1 MEQQYK
7 SLYINIRDLMDKTSS
22 ERQDIESQL
31 DSVTKR
37 FYQSDYHI
45 GALVTL
51 KTRSRLHKALHRVL
65 ASLKRQECTDL
76 TALHGLANA
85 YLKRLRKLATEQYVT
100 PGELRAH
107 YTSANRSMPLKW
119 ENGDLIHIFDLVYQ
133 KIEQAMSKSSHLL

>member
-7 SLYINIRDLMDKTSS
+7 SLYLNVRDLMDKTSS
-22 ERQDIESQL
+22 EREDIESQL

-37 FYQSDYHI
+37 FYASDYHI

-65 ASLKRQECTDL
+65 VSLKKQECTDL
-76 TALHGLANA
+76 TALHGLVNA

-100 PGELRAH
+100 PEELRMH
-107 YTSANRSMPLKW
+107 YKYYKECMDTVGSLSRWLAGLNRRRLLKR
-119 ENGDLIHIFDLVYQ
+119 
-133 KIEQAMSKSSHLL
+133 

>member
-7 SLYINIRDLMDKTSS
+7 SLYLNVRDLMDKTSS
-22 ERQDIESQL
+22 EREDIESQL

-37 FYQSDYHI
+37 FYASDYHI

-65 ASLKRQECTDL
+65 VSLKKQECTDL

-85 YLKRLRKLATEQYVT
+85 YLERLRKLATEQYVT

-107 YTSANRSMPLKW
+107 YKYYKECMDTVGSLSRWLAGLNRRRLLK
-119 ENGDLIHIFDLVYQ
+119 
-133 KIEQAMSKSSHLL
+133 S

>member
-7 SLYINIRDLMDKTSS
+7 SLYLNVRDLMDKTSS
-22 ERQDIESQL
+22 EREDIESQL

-37 FYQSDYHI
+37 FYASDYHI

-65 ASLKRQECTDL
+65 VSLKKQECTDL

-85 YLKRLRKLATEQYVT
+85 YLERLRKLATEQYVT

-107 YTSANRSMPLKW
+107 YKYYKECMDTVGSLSRWLAGLNRRRLLKR
-119 ENGDLIHIFDLVYQ
+119 
-133 KIEQAMSKSSHLL
+133 

>member
-7 SLYINIRDLMDKTSS
+7 SLYLNVRDLMDKTSS

-31 DSVTKR
+31 DSATKR
-37 FYQSDYHI
+37 FYASDYHI

-51 KTRSRLHKALHRVL
+51 KTRSRLHKALQRVL

-76 TALHGLANA
+76 TALHGLVNA
-85 YLKRLRKLATEQYVT
+85 YLKRLRKLATENYVT

-107 YTSANRSMPLKW
+107 CKYYTECMHTVGSLSRWLAALNRRRLLKR
-119 ENGDLIHIFDLVYQ
+119 
-133 KIEQAMSKSSHLL
+133 